1 LPKFGN
7 NLLCDFASLG
17 QKKAVQARFLLG
29 PAGSGK
35 TFRCLAEIRAALAA
49 APEGPPLILLAPKQ
63 ATFQLERQ
71 LLADSAL
78 TGYTRLNIFS
88 FERLARFVLESLG
101 VPMPSGLLAEEG
113 RVMALRALLMRHEDK
128 LKLFHRSARRTG
140 FAQQLSQLLGELQQH
155 QFTPARLRALSARP
169 DLRRELQDKLHDLAL
184 LFEAYTN
191 WLAEHELQDGNRLL
205 DAATESLKSRVQIPK
220 SAGKTGASPSSILH
234 PPASLQISS
243 LWLDGFAEMTPQE
256 LDLLAAILPRCDR
269 ATLAFCLASEPAADT
284 SWLSI
289 WSSIGQTF
297 QQCRQRL
304 AHAPECDV
312 SVEILPREPGKN
324 RFPENSALAALENG
338 WAWPVHAS
346 ERRPPARHEE
356 VGVQA
361 SACVPADRLKPE
373 LQCAGPEAGA
383 PAGAISLA
391 AYANPEAEAVFAAR
405 EILKFV
411 HDDRAGNRFRDA
423 AVLVRSLDGYHKPL
437 ERAFRRYGIPFF
449 LDRREFMAHH
459 PLAELTRSALRTVA
473 FDWPHDDWFA
483 ALKAGF
489 SPVDEAEIDRL
500 ENEAL
505 ARGWHGAKWREPFS
519 IADNPE
525 LEKFLERL
533 REKMLPPFQNLAAQF
548 ARWRNKPTGT
558 QLAETLRKFWFE
570 MKVEPTLERW
580 SLATAEQSSVVNR
593 QSSIHLTV
601 WEQMKA
607 WLDNVT
613 LAFADEALALRDWLP
628 ILEAGL
634 ANLTAGVI
642 PPALDQVLI
651 GAIDRARNPDLKL
664 ALVLGVNE
672 SVFPAALGAPVILT
686 DADRDEIRQRAAAP
700 GPNLRERL
708 ARERFLGYIAC
719 TRASEKLVVTF
730 SRHDADG
737 RALNPSPFIAHLRRI
752 VPGLDIEESSSEVKL
767 DEAEHVS
774 EIASSLMTVQS
785 SEPERRSP
793 ARREEVGV
801 QASVCASADRLKPE
815 LHHAVPEAG
824 APSHETVKN
833 WDELLE
839 LPVLAE
845 LVKRLRALREPDPAE
860 GLSPALAEKLFGPT
874 LHSSVSRLEEFA
886 QCPFRFFVHSG
897 LRAEERKKFE
907 LDAREQGS
915 FQHEALKMFHEQ
927 LSAEGK
933 RWRDL
938 TPAEARVRIGKIAA
952 ALALDYRDGLLHT
965 DEQSRFIARVLG
977 ESLQDFVETLVTW
990 MCGQYEFDP
999 AVAELEFGIG
1009 AGGAPA
1015 WEIDWG
1021 TGHKLALRGRIDRID
1036 LGRETDGRALCV
1048 VMDYKSGQKKLD
1060 KILVEH
1066 GVQLQLLAYLA
1077 AIRSWPPKV
1086 WAGLSRPAFFPLSSP
1101 EEERVGVRSPI
1112 VSKTNPLAPALSPF
1126 GRGEGAEPKNSGA
1139 LNISPAGV
1147 FYVNLHGQ
1155 YESGGTR
1162 DEALSDA
1169 AGARRRAY
1177 RHAGRFDAGALS
1189 RLDRTQA
1196 ADQFN
1201 YRLNKD
1207 GGVRSNSV
1215 EALPRAEFEALLDRV
1230 ETQFQKMGRTIFSGA
1245 AQVDPYRKGH
1255 ETPCEYCDFRAACRI
1270 DPWTHRYRGLRPA
1283 AEKAFDNSHTP

>member
-1 LPKFGN
+1 LPKFGKK
-7 NLLCDFASLG
+7 LPCDFASLG
-17 QKKAVQARFLLG
+17 EKKSVQARFLLG

-49 APEGPPLILLAPKQ
+49 SPEGPPLVLLAPKQ

-78 TGYTRLNIFS
+78 PGYTRLNIFS
-88 FERLARFVLESLG
+88 FERLARFVLDALD

-113 RVMALRALLMRHEDK
+113 RVMVLRALLMRHESE
-128 LKLFHRSARRTG
+128 LKLFRPSARRPG

-155 QFTPARLRALSARP
+155 QFTPAKLRALSARP
-169 DLRRELQDKLHDLAL
+169 GLRRELRDKLHDLAL

-191 WLAEHELQDGNRLL
+191 WLAENGLQDGNRLL
-205 DAATESLKSRVQIPK
+205 DAATDALRETGVAASRQSAAISLKKCGGLPTAATIQ
-220 SAGKTGASPSSILH
+220 H
-234 PPASLQISS
+234 

-256 LDLLAAILPRCDR
+256 LDLLAAILPHCDR
-269 ATLAFCLASEPAADT
+269 ATLAFCLASEPAAET

-289 WSSIGQTF
+289 WSSIGKTF

-304 AHAPECDV
+304 TNTPDCEV
-312 SVEILPREPGKN
+312 SVQILKRDPGKS
-324 RFPENSALAALENG
+324 RFTGSALQQLEMRWQG
-338 WAWPVHAS
+338 GSGFQPDS
-346 ERRPPARHEE
+346 DR
-356 VGVQA
+356 QD
-361 SACVPADRLKPE
+361 ACPTPSNE
-373 LQCAGPEAGA
+373 LR
-383 PAGAISLA
+383 LA
-391 AYANPEAEAVFAAR
+391 ACANPEAEAVFAAR

-449 LDRREFMAHH
+449 LDRREFVAHH

-505 ARGWHGAKWREPFS
+505 ARGWHGAKWREP
-519 IADNPE
+519 IQIGENAE
-525 LEKFLERL
+525 LSEFLERR
-533 REKMLPPFQNLAAQF
+533 REKILPPFQNFAAQL

-558 QLAETLRKFWFE
+558 QLAEALREFWSG

-580 SLATAEQSSVVNR
+580 SLAGPEKSPPATRHSSL
-593 QSSIHLTV
+593 HLTV
-601 WEQMKA
+601 REQMNA
-607 WLDNVT
+607 WLDNVA

-634 ANLTAGVI
+634 ANLTVGVV

-672 SVFPAALGAPVILT
+672 SVFPAAPAAPAILT
-686 DADRDEIRQRAAAP
+686 DADRDEMSQHTGTP
-700 GPNLRERL
+700 GPDLRERL
-708 ARERFLGYIAC
+708 ARERYLGYIAC
-719 TRASEKLVVTF
+719 TRASEKLFVTF

-737 RALNPSPFIAHLRRI
+737 RTLNPSPFIAHLRRI
-752 VPGLDIEESSSEVKL
+752 LPGLEIEESNGEIKL
-767 DEAEHVS
+767 AEAEHVS
-774 EIASSLMTVQS
+774 EIVPVLVDVQAGRAVPS
-785 SEPERRSP
+785 PPERRAGDIAPYQHNWSELMKLP
-793 ARREEVGV
+793 AV
-801 QASVCASADRLKPE
+801 
-815 LHHAVPEAG
+815 AG
-824 APSHETVKN
+824 
-833 WDELLE
+833 
-839 LPVLAE
+839 LAE
-845 LVKRLRALREPDPAE
+845 SLRQLREPDSAE

-886 QCPFRFFVHSG
+886 ECAFRFFVHSG
-897 LRAEERKKFE
+897 LRAEERKVFE

-915 FQHEALKMFHEQ
+915 FQHEVLKLFHEQ
-927 LSAEGK
+927 MSAEGK

-938 TPAEARVRIGKIAA
+938 TPPDARARVGKIAA
-952 ALALDYRDGLLHT
+952 ALALDYRGGLLHT
-965 DEQSRFIARVLG
+965 NEQSRFTARVLA

-990 MCGQYEFDP
+990 MRGQYEFDP
-999 AVAELEFGIG
+999 AVAELEFGFG
-1009 AGGAPA
+1009 PGGAPA
-1015 WEIDWG
+1015 WEIDLG
-1021 TGHKLALRGRIDRID
+1021 AGHRLALRGRIDRID
-1036 LGRETDGRALCV
+1036 LCRETNGRALCV

-1066 GVQLQLLAYLA
+1066 GVQLQLLAYLEVV
-1077 AIRSWPPKV
+1077 RHWPDPC
-1086 WAGLSRPAFFPLSSP
+1086 ALL
-1101 EEERVGVRSPI
+1101 GVQHLI
-1112 VSKTNPLAPALSPF
+1112 
-1126 GRGEGAEPKNSGA
+1126 
-1139 LNISPAGV
+1139 PAGV
-1147 FYVNLHGQ
+1147 FYVNLRGQ
-1155 YESGGTR
+1155 YESGVTR
-1162 DEALSDA
+1162 DEALADA
-1169 AGARRRAY
+1169 AGARKRAY
-1177 RHAGRFDAGALS
+1177 RHAGRFDASALS
-1189 RLDRTQA
+1189 RLDRTNA
-1196 ADQFN
+1196 ADQLN

-1207 GGVRSNSV
+1207 GSVRSNSA

-1230 ETQFQKMGRTIFSGA
+1230 ETQLQEMGRAIFSGA

-1255 ETPCEYCDFRAACRI
+1255 ETPCEFCDYRAACRI

-1283 AEKAFDNSHTP
+1283 AEKVSSNSRVS

>member
-7 NLLCDFASLG
+7 KLLCDFASLG
-17 QKKAVQARFLLG
+17 EKKAVQARFLLG

-49 APEGPPLILLAPKQ
+49 SPEGPPLVLLAPKQ

-78 TGYTRLNIFS
+78 PGYTRLNIFS
-88 FERLARFVLESLG
+88 FERLARFVLDALK
-101 VPMPSGLLAEEG
+101 VPMPAGLLAEEG
-113 RVMALRALLMRHEDK
+113 RVMVLRALLMRHESE
-128 LKLFHRSARRTG
+128 LKLFRPSARRPG
-140 FAQQLSQLLGELQQH
+140 FAQQLSHLLGELQQH
-155 QFTPARLRALSARP
+155 QFTPARLRTLSARP

-184 LFEAYTN
+184 LFDAYTN
-191 WLAEHELQDGNRLL
+191 WLAENELQDGNRLL
-205 DAATESLKSRVQIPK
+205 DAATEALRSK
-220 SAGKTGASPSSILH
+220 SAIRN
-234 PPASLQISS
+234 LQFAIQS
-243 LWLDGFAEMTPQE
+243 LWLDGFAEMTPEE

-269 ATLAFCLASEPAADT
+269 ATLAFCLANEPAVET

-289 WSSIGQTF
+289 WSSIGKTF

-304 AHAPECDV
+304 EKLPDCEV
-312 SVEILPREPGKN
+312 SVELLERKSPT
-324 RFPENSALAALENG
+324 RFSNSPDLQHLEASWATPHPAPDAGTETPISAVHLAAC
-338 WAWPVHAS
+338 AS
-346 ERRPPARHEE
+346 
-356 VGVQA
+356 
-361 SACVPADRLKPE
+361 
-373 LQCAGPEAGA
+373 
-383 PAGAISLA
+383 
-391 AYANPEAEAVFAAR
+391 PEAEAVFAAR

-437 ERAFRRYGIPFF
+437 ERAFRRYGVPFF
-449 LDRREFMAHH
+449 LDRREFVAHH
-459 PLAELTRSALRTVA
+459 PLAELTRSALRTVT

-505 ARGWHGAKWREPFS
+505 ARGWHGAQWREPIQ

-525 LEKFLERL
+525 LSEFLERR
-533 REKMLPPFQNLAAQF
+533 REKILPPFQNFAAQL
-548 ARWRNKPTGT
+548 ARWKNKPTGT
-558 QLAETLRKFWFE
+558 QLADALREFWSE

-580 SLATAEQSSVVNR
+580 SLTDPGHAPPATRHSSL
-593 QSSIHLTV
+593 HLTV

-634 ANLTAGVI
+634 ANLTVGVI

-672 SVFPAALGAPVILT
+672 SVFPAAPDAPTILT
-686 DADRDEIRQRAAAP
+686 DADRDEMRQHAGAP
-700 GPNLRERL
+700 GPDLRERL

-719 TRASEKLVVTF
+719 TRASERLVVTF
-730 SRHDADG
+730 SRHDEDG
-737 RALNPSPFIAHLRRI
+737 RTLNPSPFIAHLRRI
-752 VPGLDIEESSSEVKL
+752 LPGLEIEESNGEIKL
-767 DEAEHVS
+767 ADAEHAS
-774 EIASSLMTVQS
+774 ELIAPLVEAQNSV
-785 SEPERRSP
+785 
-793 ARREEVGV
+793 AAEVT
-801 QASVCASADRLKPE
+801 RLKSK
-815 LHHAVPEAG
+815 AG
-824 APSHETVKN
+824 QS
-833 WDELLE
+833 LLTSAATDKKWRDLLA
-839 LPVLAE
+839 LPALESLAE
-845 LVKRLRALREPDPAE
+845 SLRQLREPDSAE
-860 GLSPALAEKLFGPT
+860 GLSPALAEKLFGPI

-886 QCPFRFFVHSG
+886 QCPFRYFVHSG
-897 LRAEERKKFE
+897 LRAEERKVFE

-915 FQHEALKMFHEQ
+915 FQHEVLKLFHEQ
-927 LSAEGK
+927 LRDEGR

-938 TPAEARVRIGKIAA
+938 TPPDARERVGKIAA
-952 ALALDYRDGLLHT
+952 ALALDYHDGLLHS
-965 DEQSRFIARVLG
+965 DEQSRFTARMLA

-990 MCGQYEFDP
+990 MRGQYEFDP

-1015 WEIDWG
+1015 WEIDCG
-1021 TGHKLALRGRIDRID
+1021 AGHRLALRGRIDRID
-1036 LGRETDGRALCV
+1036 LCREPDGRVLCV

-1077 AIRSWPPKV
+1077 AIRSWPPEV
-1086 WAGLSRPAFFPLSSP
+1086 WAGLNLPAIFPLSSP
-1101 EEERVGVRSPI
+1101 EEERAGVRSPI

-1126 GRGEGAEPKNSGA
+1126 GRGEGAEPNNSGA
-1139 LNISPAGV
+1139 LNIVPAGV
-1147 FYVNLHGQ
+1147 FYVNLRGQ

-1162 DEALSDA
+1162 DEALADA
-1169 AGARRRAY
+1169 AAARKRAY
-1177 RHAGRFDAGALS
+1177 RHAGRFDASALS
-1189 RLDRTQA
+1189 RLDRTSA

-1201 YRLNKD
+1201 YRLNQD
-1207 GGVRSNSV
+1207 GSVRSNSV
-1215 EALPRAEFEALLDRV
+1215 EALPRAEFKALLDRIGAQLQ
-1230 ETQFQKMGRTIFSGA
+1230 EMGRAIFSGA

-1255 ETPCEYCDFRAACRI
+1255 ETPCEFCDYRPVCRI
-1270 DPWTHRYRGLRPA
+1270 DPWTHRYRVLRPS
-1283 AEKAFDNSHTP
+1283 AEKAVDNSGVS